1 MAPTAPPAVF
11 PPLAPLVVR
20 PVPPLISVPEQHQ
33 SISSNLTLPKPTCRI
48 YYAGGGVHG
57 RPSWSQAARV
67 WNCGKSRP
75 LVLLLQPPC
84 PGFLPVGFGFQFRPS
99 WGGVKLPSLGI
110 VQQSTRAST
119 SEASSQAMVFQSEP
133 PATASSRSPGF
144 LLFAEDEGAQCREMF
159 CAARFNLTWCK
170 DDLVHGQQRYLQNSL
185 WIHGEVLVLI
195 IKALRRQGR
204 GNKPIT
210 YHNPT

>member
-20 PVPPLISVPEQHQ
+20 PVPPLISVPEQHR
-33 SISSNLTLPKPTCRI
+33 SISSSLTLAKPTCRI
-48 YYAGGGVHG
+48 YYAGCGAHG
-57 RPSWSQAARV
+57 RPSWSQAGRV

-75 LVLLLQPPC
+75 LVLLPQPPR
-84 PGFLPVGFGFQFRPS
+84 PGFLPVGFGFHFRPS
-99 WGGVKLPSLGI
+99 SGGVKLPSLGI

-144 LLFAEDEGAQCREMF
+144 LLFAEDEGAQCRAMF
-159 CAARFNLTWCK
+159 CAARFNLTWGK
-170 DDLVHGQQRYLQNSL
+170 DDLVHGQQRDLQNSP
-185 WIHGEVLVLI
+185 WIHGRCYHQLK
-195 IKALRRQGR
+195 KALQAGPRQLTK
-204 GNKPIT
+204 NQS
-210 YHNPT
+210 